1 MRDPP
6 EFCNNLMLYS

>member
-1 MRDPP
+1 MRNPP